1 LPVARTG
8 IVVADDS
15 IRKLLIVIIIA
26 ERIVDEKLHPIPIFK
41 NFVQRD
47 MKDCSFE

>member
-1 LPVARTG
+1 MDDG
-8 IVVADDS
+8 IVVADDL

-26 ERIVDEKLHPIPIFK
+26 ERIVDEKLHLISIFK
-41 NFVQRD
+41 KFVQRD